1 MHAVPLVV
9 NAGVALSPRRLR
21 VFPYSSRRSPHGS
34 PLRPRG
40 VPSRPPRC
48 CPLPRAAVPSRAG
61 WGRGVVDAGGG
72 RGRGRGRVAV
82 VVDIEVVWVV
92 EVVVVNMVG
101 GLTWWWST
109 WHGRRGGWS
118 STWW

>member
-1 MHAVPLVV
+1 MHAVPLMV
-9 NAGVALSPRRLR
+9 NAGVALSPRRLHMP
-21 VFPYSSRRSPHGS
+21 PYSSRRSPHGS

-48 CPLPRAAVPSRAG
+48 CPLPRAAIPSRAG
-61 WGRGVVDAGGG
+61 WGHGIVDAGG
-72 RGRGRGRVAV
+72 GRGRGRVAV

-109 WHGRRGGWS
+109 WHGQRGGWS

>member
-1 MHAVPLVV
+1 M
-9 NAGVALSPRRLR
+9 
-21 VFPYSSRRSPHGS
+21 FPYSLCCSS
-34 PLRPRG
+34 PLRPHG
-40 VPSRPPRC
+40 VPSHPPRC
-48 CPLPRAAVPSRAG
+48 CPLPRTAVPSRAG

-101 GLTWWWST
+101 GVTWWWST